1 MSTTPA
7 LRVPDR
13 PSGCNFLGMPN
24 FLSMALRTES
34 ARLPLEAAAE
44 AIVVRG
50 VQKSFGGA
58 AVLKGVDLDV
68 PAGTVVALLGPSGC
82 GKTTL
87 LRSVAGLERID
98 AGQISVGR
106 RTLSGPKAFVAPEAR
121 RVGMVFQDWALF
133 PHLTVGRNVAFGL
146 PRRERHSGRIEEILR
161 LVDLGG
167 FGERMPSTLSGG
179 QQQRVAL
186 ARALANRPSV
196 ILLDEPFSNLD
207 ASLRNSIRLEVQR
220 LLADLGVT
228 SLFVTHQQ
236 EEAFVVG
243 DRVAVMLDGEVV
255 QQTTPAGLYEA
266 PATRAVADFIGDSNF
281 LPGDA
286 VGEKAETRV
295 GVVPLRDVMWG
306 AVDVMVRP
314 EKLVLEPGD
323 DARVETIEF
332 YGHDA
337 VYLVRFADGTLLRT
351 RVLAAPEFSP
361 GDRVA
366 VGYAGDGTVAYPRLP

>member
-1 MSTTPA
+1 
-7 LRVPDR
+7 
-13 PSGCNFLGMPN
+13 
-24 FLSMALRTES
+24 MALRTD
-34 ARLPLEAAAE
+34 APRLPLEASAE
-44 AIVVRG
+44 AIAVRG
-50 VQKSFGGA
+50 VVKSFEGA
-58 AVLKGVDLDV
+58 AVLKGVGLDV

-87 LRSVAGLERID
+87 LRSIAGLERID
-98 AGQISVGR
+98 AGEISVGR

-146 PRRERHSGRIEEILR
+146 PRRERNSRRIEEILR

-220 LLADLGVT
+220 LLSDLGVT
-228 SLFVTHQQ
+228 ALFVTHQQ

-266 PATRAVADFIGDSNF
+266 PATRAVADFIGDANF

-286 VGEKAETRV
+286 CGEKAETLV
-295 GVVPLRDVMWG
+295 GVVPLRDLMWG
-306 AVDVMVRP
+306 EVDVMVRP
-314 EKLVLEPGD
+314 EKLVLQPGD
-323 DARVETIEF
+323 DATVETIEF

-337 VYLVRFADGTLLRT
+337 VYLVRCNNGTMLRA
-351 RVLAAPEFSP
+351 RVLAAPTFAP
-361 GDRVA
+361 GNRVA
-366 VGYAGDGTVAYPRLP
+366 VGYAGDGTVAYPRTP